1 MIMKLEVR
9 NQFLYLIFYKKG
21 LNLEDKKIFSLKK

>member
-9 NQFLYLIFYKKG
+9 NQFLYLIVYKKG
-21 LNLEDKKIFSLKK
+21 LNLEDKKNI